1 MVSLPNSISV
11 LKDTPH
17 FTNTVCTFSYG
28 FYRLYKI
35 IIRASISYRD
45 LYIHVTGPYTSIYL
59 DQVI

>member
-17 FTNTVCTFSYG
+17 FTNTVCSFSYG
-28 FYRLYKI
+28 LYRLYKI

-45 LYIHVTGPYTSIYL
+45 LNIYVTGSYTSI
-59 DQVI
+59 